1 MRRLFS
7 EHVARNVIELSGA
20 WKCKFDPD
28 RVGND
33 QGWFNGFDGGETV
46 VVPSCFNTELG
57 KLMYEGPVWYERQF
71 KTEGGT
77 LMLEF
82 ESVMTTATVWVD
94 GIKVGSHYGA
104 FTPFQIIINNVSC
117 GEHTIVVCADSTID
131 AKSFPQR
138 YTDWFNYGGI
148 ARDAY
153 AHELKGISVLLN
165 HVTYTL
171 PDDLKDAE
179 VSCALELYNASAD
192 TLTDKVSVKVGDTV
206 DYETDITLGSYE
218 KKSVKAD
225 AVKLESITLWDMD
238 NPYLYTVVASTST
251 DDLVDKIGFR
261 KVEVKNVEI
270 LLNGRSIELLG
281 VNRHDEHPDW
291 GFAFPPKLM
300 KKDLD
305 LIEDMGCNTIRGSHY
320 PNSRIFLDML
330 DERGILFWSEIP
342 MWGVGFSEKV
352 LQDPEVTDK
361 GFEMHK
367 EMVKFYFNHPSIV
380 IWGMHNEIA
389 TYSPYTYP
397 LSEKWSKYL
406 RENGGN
412 RLITHASCHPLA
424 DNDMGFD
431 DIICINIYHGWYRY
445 GGYNGNF
452 ADWDMMI
459 EQFAE
464 RRKKMGWEDK
474 PVVMS
479 EFGAAALADFH
490 SPFDSVR
497 WSEEYQRDLLDYTL
511 NLFHKTDY
519 MKGTYIWQFCNIRTS
534 PSTDLNRVRYFN
546 NKGIL
551 DEHRNPKAAYFKVK
565 ELYHKFAN
573 EGKK

>member
-1 MRRLFS
+1 MKRLFN
-7 EHVARNVIELSGA
+7 EHSIRNVIELSGT
-20 WKCKFDPD
+20 WECKFDPD
-28 RVGND
+28 RIGVD
-33 QGWFNGFDGGETV
+33 EGWYNGFTDGETV
-46 VVPSCFNTELG
+46 IVPSCFNNELG
-57 KLMYEGPVWYERQF
+57 KLNYEGPVWYQRNF
-71 KTEGGT
+71 NTVGGT

-82 ESVMTTATVWVD
+82 ESVMTTATVWLD
-94 GIKVGSHYGA
+94 GKKVGGHYGA
-104 FTPFQIIINNVSC
+104 FTAFQIIVNDVAS
-117 GEHTIVVCADSTID
+117 GDHTIVVCADSTID

-165 HVTYTL
+165 HVAYTL
-171 PDDLKDAE
+171 SDDLKSAS
-179 VSCALELYNASAD
+179 VSCELELYNASAD
-192 TLTDKVSVKVGDTV
+192 ILTDKVSVKVGDFLV
-206 DYETDITLGSYE
+206 YEDEITLGAYE
-218 KKSVKAD
+218 KKSVKAPS
-225 AVKLESITLWDMD
+225 VKLDNITLWDMD

-251 DDLVDKIGFR
+251 DDLIDKIGFR
-261 KVEVKNVEI
+261 RIEVKDVKI
-270 LLNGRSIELLG
+270 LLNGKSIELLG
-281 VNRHDEHPDW
+281 VNRHEEHPDW
-291 GFAFPPKLM
+291 GFAFPAKLM

-305 LIEDMGCNTIRGSHY
+305 LIKDLNCNTIRGSHY
-320 PNSRIFLDML
+320 PNSKIFVDML

-342 MWGVGFSEKV
+342 MWGVGFGEKA
-352 LQDPEVTDK
+352 LQDPEITDK

-367 EMVKFYFNHPSIV
+367 EMVKFYYNHPCII

-397 LSEKWSKYL
+397 LSEAWSKYL
-406 RENGGN
+406 REFGGN

-445 GGYNGNF
+445 HGYNGNLG
-452 ADWDMMI
+452 DWNMMV
-459 EQFAE
+459 EQFAK
-464 RRKKMGWEDK
+464 RRVENGWADK

-490 SPFDSVR
+490 SLFDTVR
-497 WSEEYQRDLLDYTL
+497 WSEEYQRDLLEYTL
-511 NLFHKTDY
+511 ELFHNTDY
-519 MKGTYIWQFCNIRTS
+519 MRGTYIWQFTNIRTS

-565 ELYHKFAN
+565 ELY
-573 EGKK
+573 GKYSKEN

>member
-1 MRRLFS
+1 MKRLFN
-7 EHVARNVIELSGA
+7 EHEARNVIELSGT
-20 WKCKFDPD
+20 WKYKFDAD
-28 RVGND
+28 RVGASE
-33 QGWFNGFDGGETV
+33 GWYNGFTDGETV
-46 VVPSCFNTELG
+46 IVPSCFNNELG
-57 KLMYEGPVWYERQF
+57 KLNYEGPVWYQRNF
-71 KTEGGT
+71 NTVGGT

-82 ESVMTTATVWVD
+82 ESVMTTATVWLD
-94 GIKVGSHYGA
+94 GKKVGGHYGA
-104 FTPFQIIINNVSC
+104 FTAFQIIVNDVAS
-117 GEHTIVVCADSTID
+117 GDHTIVVCADSTID

-153 AHELKGISVLLN
+153 AHELKGISILLN
-165 HVTYTL
+165 HVAYTL
-171 PDDLKDAE
+171 SDDLKSAS
-179 VSCALELYNASAD
+179 VSCELELYNASAD
-192 TLTDKVSVKVGDTV
+192 TLTDKVSVKVGDSV
-206 DYETDITLGSYE
+206 VYEAEVTLGGYE
-218 KKSVKAD
+218 KKAVKAPC
-225 AVKLESITLWDMD
+225 VNLENITLWDMD

-251 DDLVDKIGFR
+251 DDLIDKIGFR
-261 KVEVKNVEI
+261 KIEVKDVKI
-270 LLNGRSIELLG
+270 LLNGKSIELLG
-281 VNRHDEHPDW
+281 VNRHEEHPDW
-291 GFAFPPKLM
+291 GFAFPAKLM

-305 LIEDMGCNTIRGSHY
+305 LIKDLNCNTIRGSHY
-320 PNSRIFLDML
+320 PNSKIFVDML

-342 MWGVGFSEKV
+342 MWGVGFGEKA
-352 LQDPEVTDK
+352 LQDPEITDK

-367 EMVKFYFNHPSIV
+367 EMVKFYYNHPCII

-397 LSEKWSKYL
+397 LSEAWSKYL
-406 RENGGN
+406 REFGGN

-445 GGYNGNF
+445 HGYNGNLG
-452 ADWDMMI
+452 DWNMMV
-459 EQFAE
+459 EQFAK
-464 RRKKMGWEDK
+464 RRVENGWADK

-497 WSEEYQRDLLDYTL
+497 WSEEYQRDLLEYTL
-511 NLFHKTDY
+511 ELFHNTDY
-519 MKGTYIWQFCNIRTS
+519 MRGTYIWQFTNIRTS

-565 ELYHKFAN
+565 ELY
-573 EGKK
+573 GKYSKEN